1 MIELAVISVIVVGI
15 GIFLISVY
23 NELTKERI
31 LVQEGWSG
39 IGTFL
44 QQRNDVIPNLVE
56 IVKGYAG
63 HENKT
68 LLDVVRARNESAMA
82 KTPDE
87 SIQANALL
95 SQAMLN
101 FKSLTEQ
108 YPDLKANQNFLDLQN
123 KLADIEEKINKS
135 RRYYNG
141 TVREYNQSISVF
153 PKNLVSAI
161 FGFRPATFFA
171 EDEDSRTAPKISFS

>member
-1 MIELAVISVIVVGI
+1 MSIELIVISVIVLGLGV
-15 GIFLISVY
+15 FLIKVF

-68 LLDVVRARNESAMA
+68 LTDVIRARNESASA
-82 KTPDE
+82 KTPED
-87 SIQANALL
+87 SIQANANL
-95 SQAMLN
+95 SQALLN

-123 KLADIEEKINKS
+123 KLSEIEDKINKS

-153 PKNLVSAI
+153 PKNIVSAI
-161 FGFRPATFFA
+161 FGFKPATFFA
-171 EDEDSRTAPKISFS
+171 EDDESRTAPKIKF